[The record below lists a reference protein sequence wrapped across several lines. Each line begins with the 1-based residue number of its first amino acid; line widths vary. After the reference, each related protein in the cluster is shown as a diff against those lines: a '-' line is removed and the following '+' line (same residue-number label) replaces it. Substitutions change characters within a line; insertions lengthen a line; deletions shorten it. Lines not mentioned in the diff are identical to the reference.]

1 MLVFR
6 SAPTFCV
13 FGERLISLPENHE
26 LIGFFEAEPLITGS
40 DTIPWEYQEF
50 TFVTQR
56 GDDEVIV
63 RIGASFSDFSLS
75 WRRLGKQLIQMT
87 LIELDSI
94 RIEMQHND
102 EFLMASGVVT
112 DHTALLKLRLKP
124 EVAIEFEQLHI
135 R

>member
-1 MLVFR
+1 M
-6 SAPTFCV
+6 
-13 FGERLISLPENHE
+13 ISLPENHE
-26 LIGFFEAEPLITGS
+26 LIGFFEIEPRIVGP
-40 DTIPWEYQEF
+40 DTIPWEYQEL

-63 RIGASFSDFSLS
+63 IIGASFSEFSIS

-87 LIELDSI
+87 LIQLDSI

-102 EFLMASGVVT
+102 EFLMASGVVA